1 MGSFNTTCFAS
12 GQTIAPGDRC
22 YVLPVRQAHDYSPVE
37 MTVGDQLHKLY
48 GITSFTGN
56 PHAFWEPAGD
66 FIEAK
71 YDDCFQFDV
80 ARTSVNGARL
90 LQFIVTLVQKAP
102 VVAQGENQFHD
113 VPFDLPAFI
122 AANLPLLQAALDAKR
137 PGGIQYTEAER
148 ETVLDELLKAWDYV
162 LDVAREQRLFLMDQ
176 RQPFA
181 VQFAVLHAAA
191 YDRLIAMTEERKG
204 WEGESLDRRSHFDRA
219 VAKANVEMDAEDQ
232 QNLAQA
238 QAAGDEQEV
247 RTLHAM
253 HRMTRDSGFR
263 DEFQRI
269 GRCEGLHYPGE
280 FPALMHRTRQYLD
293 GKLGVEELYQA
304 VRPMLDTRYVMNG
317 LHLLNQRIKPM
328 SYCSQDYDNEIGG
341 RYADFIRTTAD
352 TVTQG
357 RRDHY
362 GEDF

>member
-37 MTVGDQLHKLY
+37 MTVDGQSHSMY
-48 GITSFTGN
+48 GITSFSGS

-71 YDDCFQFDV
+71 YDDCFKFDV
-80 ARTSVNGARL
+80 IRDPRNAGRL
-90 LQFIVTLVQKAP
+90 LQFIGTLVEKAP
-102 VVAQGENQFHD
+102 VVAQGENKCHD
-113 VPFDLPAFI
+113 VPVDLPAFI
-122 AANLPLLQAALDAKR
+122 AANLPLMQARQVSKH
-137 PGGIQYTEAER
+137 PGDIQYTEAER
-148 ETVLDELLKAWDYV
+148 ETFIDELLKAWDYV
-162 LDVAREQRLFLMDQ
+162 LDAAYERRLFMMDQ
-176 RQPFA
+176 RQPFP

-204 WEGESLDRRSHFDRA
+204 WDGESLARRSHFDRA
-219 VAKANVEMDAEDQ
+219 LAKAHVEMDAEMQKELAD
-232 QNLAQA
+232 AQA
-238 QAAGDEQEV
+238 QGNEAEV
-247 RTLHAM
+247 RTLHAI

-269 GRCEGLHYPGE
+269 GRCEGLNYPGE
-280 FPALMHRTRQYLD
+280 FPGLMYRVRHYLD
-293 GKLGVEELYQA
+293 GKLDVEALYKA
-304 VRPMLDTRYVMNG
+304 LRPMLDTRYVMNG

-341 RYADFIRTTAD
+341 RYADFVRATAD